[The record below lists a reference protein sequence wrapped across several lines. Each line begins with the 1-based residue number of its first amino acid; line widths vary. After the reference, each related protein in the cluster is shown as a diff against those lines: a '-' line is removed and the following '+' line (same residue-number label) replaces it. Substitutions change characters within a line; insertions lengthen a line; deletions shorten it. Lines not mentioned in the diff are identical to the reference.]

1 MREDSRNIERER
13 QERERQNKQNK
24 NIYNTTTTTNMA
36 SFANNNTT
44 ASSTSS
50 ANNGSIVNTPYGPGK
65 LISKRPDNVNIIE
78 LDWELANN
86 SKAVLFKKA
95 EAEVVETPMGPG
107 ILKQRRPDG
116 VDVIELSWELANNS
130 KAIVY
135 KKAKGF
141 RAIDGTTFDNER
153 ALRKYM
159 YETFYSFRNQTN
171 NKNLIKKDGEIG
183 GQQMCLEKL
192 DNCEVQ
198 LLDVSDSLLVD
209 WVNNSKVFIGPTQE
223 SIFIRSCEN
232 TTFTICTKQLR
243 TRDCK
248 NCTFYLFCKTE
259 PIVER
264 TTGCTFRAFNGKY
277 KGMKRHMRQANLPR
291 DVNLW
296 WKIFDFS
303 AKDPS
308 VPQPH
313 FRVVR
318 GEPDKL
324 WHIKNK

>member
-1 MREDSRNIERER
+1 
-13 QERERQNKQNK
+13 
-24 NIYNTTTTTNMA
+24 YNTTTTTNMA
-36 SFANNNTT
+36 SFANSNTT

-209 WVNNSKVFIGPTQE
+209 
-223 SIFIRSCEN
+223 
-232 TTFTICTKQLR
+232 
-243 TRDCK
+243 
-248 NCTFYLFCKTE
+248 
-259 PIVER
+259 
-264 TTGCTFRAFNGKY
+264 
-277 KGMKRHMRQANLPR
+277 
-291 DVNLW
+291 
-296 WKIFDFS
+296 
-303 AKDPS
+303 
-308 VPQPH
+308 
-313 FRVVR
+313 
-318 GEPDKL
+318 
-324 WHIKNK
+324 